1 MGGETTRTQ
10 SIYQTTHKSLYS
22 ADGALGS
29 KACVSDTPMQFSM
42 RATSKPGSPRN
53 FEVASLQLAASCR
66 VCGPDATQLC
76 CHRLK
81 VHGTIGHQSI
91 GRTRYVPIG
100 IQPIFSCFHGTVP
113 HTFPSFV
120 PNPLAARVCVRG
132 CFMGGGGPQPPVGP
146 HQCQPTEAPVA
157 NSRYQ

>member
-1 MGGETTRTQ
+1 MGGGKQPEHSQ
-10 SIYQTTHKSLYS
+10 SIKQLIKVCTAQMEHWVVRR
-22 ADGALGS
+22 
-29 KACVSDTPMQFSM
+29 VSDKPMQFSM

-120 PNPLAARVCVRG
+120 PNPLAARVCV
-132 CFMGGGGPQPPVGP
+132 C
-146 HQCQPTEAPVA
+146 
-157 NSRYQ
+157 